1 MNYYHVRITRRSD
14 RGSDCVELDLS
25 ERNLLQSIV
34 EPYKD
39 GKKFLCGGILVDPF
53 DIEAIQINKT
63 SQPSSAYLPAIRA
76 RNAASSVLVI
86 GIPDEWYVTEE
97 GEVVTREFISTA
109 PGAAPISPELSTN
122 KMTGDDHRFMQMA
135 IQESRQSE
143 DENDGRVHPKVGA
156 VVVKDG
162 EVLATAHRGEIAL
175 GAHAEY
181 IALERK
187 LPSTDLRGAT
197 IYTTLEPC
205 TSRREKTPCA
215 ERIVQRKIRKVVIG
229 ILDPYPSI
237 HGGSVYMLK
246 QAGIEV
252 GFAEASLEREIRSL
266 NKAFLEEQRTAAQLG
281 FDDKQQLDSEK
292 ATARSLAE
300 RESLEDRSGSA
311 IAAYLMTVIG
321 GGLFL
326 FLNFLISSPVSVFF
340 FAVIGTGL
348 VGAPIVYLKNLTRLT
363 NTDMVA
369 LICRRRPLVLFAFVL
384 FTVGIIT
391 LDLSLFLYPLY
402 GKVIFSTQ
410 LSALSVFSLLV
421 TSLVALV
428 EGIIGVPSMPRFD
441 SVHIRLGVGGYVR
454 RFKSY
459 GKAGVAIGLIVLAVS
474 SLVVPMDIALVL
486 WTPKVGLVEYRYVI
500 GDTIYIVPLGQP
512 RFEAYTI
519 NEELVHI
526 LRPAYP
532 LVSSFTYSLVGNST
546 RDSTILKEVG
556 ASCQLVTESGLL
568 TGLKISFTEPPASD
582 LVCDV
587 RYYNSLGVTS
597 VMSFEESNPDLPI
610 THFENGTTQWQHTIT
625 IRNLSQQYSLEFM
638 GADQLLSVRGWY
650 NVTIV
655 NNDTNVMW
663 SSSPTESWVY
673 LYLAPSS
680 LEPDGFAK
688 IVITYNEP

>member
-25 ERNLLQSIV
+25 EKNLLRSTV
-34 EPYKD
+34 EPYKN
-39 GKKFLCGGILVDPF
+39 GKKFLCGGILADPF

-63 SQPSSAYLPAIRA
+63 SQSSSAYLPAIRA
-76 RNAASSVLVI
+76 RNTASSVVVI
-86 GIPDEWYVTEE
+86 GIPDKWYVTEE

-109 PGAAPISPELSTN
+109 PGAVPISPELSTN

-187 LPSTDLRGAT
+187 LPATDLSGAT
-197 IYTTLEPC
+197 VYTTLEPC

-252 GFAEASLEREIRSL
+252 GFAEANLEREIKSV
-266 NKAFLEEQRTAAQLG
+266 NKAFLEEQHTAAQLG
-281 FDDKQQLDSEK
+281 F
-292 ATARSLAE
+292 E
-300 RESLEDRSGSA
+300 RESLEDRSGSGL
-311 IAAYLMTVIG
+311 IAYLMTVIG

-326 FLNFLISSPVSVFF
+326 FLTSWMSNPVSAFI
-340 FAVIGTGL
+340 FAMLGAAL
-348 VGAPIVYLKNLTRLT
+348 VVAPILYLKGLTGLT
-363 NTDMVA
+363 NTDMAA
-369 LICRRRPLVLFAFVL
+369 LICRKRPLVLLAFVL

-391 LDLSLFLYPLY
+391 LDLFLFLYPLY
-402 GKVIFSTQ
+402 SKVIFSTQ

-459 GKAGVAIGLIVLAVS
+459 GKTGVAIGLIVLAVS
-474 SLVVPMDIALVL
+474 ILVVPVDIALVL

-500 GDTIYIVPLGQP
+500 GDTIYIVRLGQP
-512 RFEAYTI
+512 RFEAYTV

-532 LVSSFTYSLVGNST
+532 LVSSFTYSLVSNST
-546 RDSTILKEVG
+546 RDPTIVKEVG

-568 TGLKISFTEPPASD
+568 TGLRISFTEPPASD
-582 LVCDV
+582 PACDV
-587 RYYNSLGVTS
+587 RYYNGLDVSS
-597 VMSFEESNPDLPI
+597 IMSFEESTPDLPI

-625 IRNLSQQYSLEFM
+625 IRNLSQQYSLELLR
-638 GADQLLSVRGWY
+638 ADPLLPVRGWY

-655 NNDTNVMW
+655 NNDTNVMLTP
-663 SSSPTESWVY
+663 SPTDSWIY
-673 LYLAPSS
+673 LYLTPSS
-680 LEPDGFAK
+680 LKPNGFAR
-688 IVITYNEP
+688 IVITYNEI